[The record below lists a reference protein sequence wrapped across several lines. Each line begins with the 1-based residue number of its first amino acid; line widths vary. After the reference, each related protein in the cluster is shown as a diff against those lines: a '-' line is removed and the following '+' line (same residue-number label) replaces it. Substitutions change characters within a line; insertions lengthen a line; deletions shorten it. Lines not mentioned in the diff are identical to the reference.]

1 MERVFYPNDIITIV
15 QVVVKALE
23 TFQIAKINVEDIFW
37 IYSAYMIYDFL
48 KLWYWKLA
56 SLFSLFYYSIVVYRS
71 VEKSL

>member
-48 KLWYWKLA
+48 KL
-56 SLFSLFYYSIVVYRS
+56 
-71 VEKSL
+71 